1 MASLEEIRKA
11 RLKKLEK
18 LQAAGLSAYPGE
30 LKRTHTVSQLIGEFS
45 TLEKA
50 KKEVIAVGRIKSLRE
65 HGGSTFFDIEDGTG
79 AFQVY
84 LKKDGIGESAY
95 SLFLETFD
103 IGDFAQ
109 VRGTLFSTK
118 KGEKTLEAKDFTM
131 LAKSLLPLPEK
142 WHGLQDVEERY
153 RKRYLDL
160 LFNPEVKKKFEQ
172 RSKIVSS
179 LREFLGKEG
188 FMEVETPIL
197 QPLYGGAE
205 AKPFTT
211 HLNAF
216 DMDMFLRIAPE
227 LYLKRL
233 LVGGYEKVYEIGRIF
248 RNEGV
253 DRQHNPDFT
262 ELEFYWAYADYKDMM
277 KLVEQLFAFVLKEV
291 FGGATISYEGKEINF
306 KVPFERIEYTALIK
320 KFADV
325 DIESSNKDALF
336 KKAKELGVSVEKEM
350 GKFQIA
356 DAIYKKF
363 CLPKLWEPT
372 FVIHH
377 PAGSKP
383 LAKELSSNPSQL
395 ASFQLIVAGWELI
408 NAFSEQNDPL
418 KQKEVFEAQVA
429 MRKEGMADAHPM
441 DEDFIEALEYGMPPA
456 AGFGMGIDRLTA
468 LLTDSHSLREVILF
482 PTMKPKE

>member
-131 LAKSLLPLPEK
+131 LAKSLLLLPEK

-253 DRQHNPDFT
+253 DRYHNPDFT

-277 KLVEQLFAFVLKEV
+277 KLTEELLSSVVKEV
-291 FGGATISYEGKEINF
+291 FGKTKISYEGKELDF
-306 KVPFERIEYTALIK
+306 KVPFERVEYTALLR
-320 KFADV
+320 KFAKV
-325 DIESSNKDALF
+325 DLESMNKAALF
-336 KKAKELGVSVEKEM
+336 KKAQELGVPVEKDM
-350 GKFQIA
+350 GKFQLA

-363 CLPKLWEPT
+363 CMPKLWEPT
-372 FVIHH
+372 FVMHH

-383 LAKELSSNPSQL
+383 LAKQLDSNPTEL
-395 ASFQLIVAGWELI
+395 ASFQLVAGTWELV

-418 KQKEVFEAQVA
+418 KQREVFEEQLK
-429 MRKEGMADAHPM
+429 MRKEGMEDAHPM
-441 DEDFIEALEYGMPPA
+441 DEDFLEALEYGMPPA